1 MCVAGRPCYVNV
13 GVCVCYI
20 DLLCSQWD
28 IWGAPASAV
37 LPECRDADEWIVYMS
52 VWPRLLLEH
61 PLTGVLRLH
70 PGKDTTPQTY
80 FVP

>member
-1 MCVAGRPCYVNV
+1 MCRWQTLSCLY
-13 GVCVCYI
+13 VCVCVRSTLS

-28 IWGAPASAV
+28 VWGAPASAV
-37 LPECRDADEWIVYMS
+37 LPERRDAHEWTVHVS

-70 PGKDTTPQTY
+70 PGKDTTP
-80 FVP
+80 